1 MTLAASEL
9 RQLEEVRRLL
19 ANGCRPNVLVVGPDA
34 AVDPTLGTLQDVCRP
49 PIATNWAASSLVLP
63 LSSLTNTLILRDV
76 GSLPP
81 EGQQHL
87 MAWLDDAHGRTQT
100 IATSVEALWPRLQ
113 TGSFLAR
120 LYYRLN
126 MILLDLAED
135 HPSHT

>member
-1 MTLAASEL
+1 MKLARSEQG
-9 RQLEEVRRLL
+9 QLEEMRCLL
-19 ANGCRPNVLVVGPDA
+19 ANVCRPNVLMVGPDA
-34 AVDPTLGTLQDVCRP
+34 AVDSTLATLRGVCRL

-100 IATSVEALWPRLQ
+100 IATSADALWPRLQ

-126 MILLDLAED
+126 MIFLDLAEN
-135 HPSHT
+135 HPSNT